1 MSHVVAIKTV
11 LNDLESIKAACKEL
25 GLVFVEGKKT
35 YAWYGH
41 SAGDYP
47 LPEGF
52 TKEDLGKCEHV
63 IQVPGAGYEIGLAR
77 AKNGQGWVV
86 LFDFWG
92 PGRPIIDKLGGEKL
106 PKFFQSYNVNKTEH
120 EMKKRGYQT
129 QRQVAKNGAVN
140 VLVSSG
146 RW

>member
-11 LNDLESIKAACKEL
+11 LNDLEAIKAACKEL
-25 GLVFVEGKKT
+25 GLVFVEGKQT
-35 YAWYGH
+35 YQWYGH
-41 SAGDYP
+41 SVVDYP

-52 TKEDLGKCEHV
+52 TKEDLGKCDHV

-106 PKFFQSYNVNKTEH
+106 PKFFQSYNVNKTEL
-120 EMKKRGYQT
+120 EMKKRGFNT
-129 QRQVAKNGAVN
+129 QRQLAKNGAVN
-140 VLVSSG
+140 VLVSSS